1 MHATRSW
8 LESRLTALLLDAHEL
23 LRLGLRTLLEA
34 QRTVT
39 IVGEATTIG
48 EAVAR
53 TMEAQ
58 PTLLITAAV
67 LPDGDAAEAC
77 RRIAHKAPAT
87 RVVVLC
93 DDLLETAM
101 VSAVRAGASGYL
113 PIHMRGTDLC
123 RAIRAVATGE
133 SLLDARAMRVPA
145 HRLRRDLGVRDHL
158 FTLTPQERR
167 VLGLVAEGK
176 TNKEIGVALRLSE
189 KTVKNYLSHAFE
201 KLQVSRRSQAAVL
214 FTRDQQGSPPV
225 LSGARPPDH
234 GTCVA

>member
-1 MHATRSW
+1 MHATRPW
-8 LESRLTALLLDAHEL
+8 LESRLTALLLDGHEL

-39 IVGEATTIG
+39 IVGEAATIA
-48 EAVAR
+48 EAVER

-58 PTLLITAAV
+58 PALLITAAV

-77 RRIAHKAPAT
+77 RHIAHEVPAT
-87 RVVVLC
+87 RVVVLS
-93 DDLLETAM
+93 DDLVETAV

-113 PIHMRGTDLC
+113 SMHMRGTELC

-133 SLLDARAMRVPA
+133 ALLDAHSLRVPVQ
-145 HRLRRDLGVRDHL
+145 RLRRDIGVRDHL

-167 VLGLVAEGK
+167 VLSLVAEGK

-214 FTRDQQGSPPV
+214 FTRDRRGSLPSQ
-225 LSGARPPDH
+225 SGSRAAGDAA
-234 GTCVA
+234 CVA